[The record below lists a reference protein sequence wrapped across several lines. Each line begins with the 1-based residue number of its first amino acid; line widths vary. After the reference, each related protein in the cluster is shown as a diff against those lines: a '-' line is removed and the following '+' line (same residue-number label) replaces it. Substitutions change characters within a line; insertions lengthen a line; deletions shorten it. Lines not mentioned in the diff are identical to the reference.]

1 MISFTLFILS
11 GVALTSL
18 TIAKRIELKGRDAS
32 FILRIV
38 SRGDERARD
47 LYHQALHFYTTGKH
61 RVVFVVKKQLPLRA
75 KSYLTKSVVYIKE
88 KGENRFGNIRNSRLI
103 SKRDGMKEFFKNISE
118 VEKGGGELH
127 EDFPEAPIITIEE
140 SALVQPLMTV
150 VEPVEAVVEIPVPK
164 VRKPRAPRQ
173 KKSVVAAI
181 EPIIEPIVEVIP
193 EPVAPPVEPAIEF
206 IPTNRENFKPAPRK
220 RRLKVVE
227 SVE

>member
-18 TIAKRIELKGRDAS
+18 TIAKRIELKGRESS

-38 SRGDERARD
+38 SKGDERARD

-75 KSYLTKSVVYIKE
+75 KSYLTKGVLYIKE

-118 VEKGGGELH
+118 VEKGAGELH
-127 EDFPEAPIITIEE
+127 DDFPTPITSAEE
-140 SALVQPLMTV
+140 PVIMQEVVMEPVMPM
-150 VEPVEAVVEIPVPK
+150 VEPVEVVVAPAPQAK
-164 VRKPRAPRQ
+164 KPRAPR
-173 KKSVVAAI
+173 KKKVAMIEAI
-181 EPIIEPIVEVIP
+181 MEVAPAPVITEVKV
-193 EPVAPPVEPAIEF
+193 EPVLEF
-206 IPTNRENFKPAPRK
+206 IPTNRENFKLAPRK

-227 SVE
+227 EVE